1 MSNLPSAR
9 LGAPRRVPRTVDD
22 HAAVSV
28 HLSIPGWVAR
38 ELYIAARRDHR
49 ALSSVASL
57 ALAEYLGISEPPE
70 PPEPPERPDEP

>member
-1 MSNLPSAR
+1 MSNLPSAK
-9 LGAPRRVPRTVDD
+9 LGAPRRVPRTIDD
-22 HAAVSV
+22 HTAVSV

-38 ELYIAARRDHR
+38 ELYSAARRDHR

-70 PPEPPERPDEP
+70 RPDGP